1 MNIENILKESNQKL
15 NKVVKNA
22 NLDSE
27 LLLSKT
33 IKKSR
38 EYIMLNPKRNLE
50 IKYVNIFN
58 NLVKKRKKGEPVAY
72 LINKKEFWKDHLF
85 VYQPQEQE

>member
-15 NKVVKNA
+15 NKAVKNA

-38 EYIMLNPKRNLE
+38 EYIMLHPKRNLGTKH
-50 IKYVNIFN
+50 INIFN
-58 NLVKKRKKGEPVAY
+58 TPTTHTKK
-72 LINKKEFWKDHLF
+72 
-85 VYQPQEQE
+85 

>member
-50 IKYVNIFN
+50 IT
-58 NLVKKRKKGEPVAY
+58 LS
-72 LINKKEFWKDHLF
+72 
-85 VYQPQEQE
+85 